1 MPQVACPTLFV
12 LGNADQ
18 MTPPKAAQS
27 LIDLCAK
34 PKVVKL
40 PAGHSL
46 MTEAPEG
53 VLQALK
59 DFLKP

>member
-1 MPQVACPTLFV
+1 MPQVACPTLFL

-27 LIDLCAK
+27 LIDLSKKA
-34 PKVVKL
+34 KVVKL

-53 VLQALK
+53 VLQELK